1 MAKKSKGRMKK
12 FYEKNNLIDL
22 EKAREEKRKS
32 QGENEGGGEKLSYEE
47 ETEILEVDP
56 KTSQVRPKV
65 NRRRARKWRRFFIYL
80 FVFMLLATMV
90 GFSVHDIVKL
100 KMEER
105 QLKNEQAELLKQ
117 KKDLKEELKKI
128 NEPDYIEQQARKQLR
143 MILPGEILY
152 ILPTEEE
159 LKKERSK
166 K

>member
-1 MAKKSKGRMKK
+1 MAKKSKGRTKK

-22 EKAREEKRKS
+22 EKVREEKRKS
-32 QGENEGGGEKLSYEE
+32 EGENQGSEEKLSYEE

-80 FVFMLLATMV
+80 FVFVVLATMV
-90 GFSVHDIVKL
+90 SFSVHDIVKL

-105 QLKNEQAELLKQ
+105 ELKKEQIRLLKQ

-159 LKKERSK
+159 LKKEKDK